1 MSIPV
6 SLLRV
11 RVNWADYTIEKRKG
25 KDKLEKRFD
34 FQGSSML

>member
-6 SLLRV
+6 SLLP
-11 RVNWADYTIEKRKG
+11 VNWADYTIEEKKG

-34 FQGSSML
+34 FQWSAML